1 MMPPPLNSVWRRYD
15 GAVLKV
21 MDVHG
26 RDVFTRVM
34 KRPMHGWSR
43 LRTRGHIAQH
53 VLSDFDDELGN
64 TFMRRI
70 DDGRK

>member
-1 MMPPPLNSVWRRYD
+1 MTPPPLNSIWRRYD

-34 KRPMHGWSR
+34 KRPTHGWTHFLKGTSA
-43 LRTRGHIAQH
+43 AQH
-53 VLSDFDDELGN
+53 VISDFDDELGN
-64 TFMRRI
+64 TFMRRVE
-70 DDGRK
+70 